1 MSIYKKIFQQT
12 AIYGLATVFPKII
25 GYLLVAF
32 HTSVM
37 TNVAYGEYS
46 IVFSIVMF
54 CNVIL
59 AFGMETAFFRFYN
72 LQDDKRT
79 VINNSLLYL
88 TATSLVFLII
98 GLLTQ
103 DFWASYL
110 SISSEVVK
118 YVLWILVLD
127 ALVIIPFSKLRAEQR
142 PRFYSAIKMGN
153 VLVNALLN
161 VFFLYILPKLAHHF
175 PDSVF
180 SFIYKEDYQVPY
192 IFLANLIASLVTLL
206 VFYKDYLLIQ
216 FRFNTQL
223 GKQMLR
229 YGFPIMIG
237 GLAFAVNESFD
248 KILLG
253 RLLPQDIALEEVGK
267 YGACYKLG
275 LFMVLFRQAYTLGIE
290 PFFFN
295 YAKNDDAPTKYATIT
310 KYFVILGSLVMLGV
324 IVFLD
329 ILKWMMIPNPSY
341 WEAMKVVPL
350 IILANFCLGIYTNL
364 SVWYKLK
371 DRTMIG
377 AYISIFGAI
386 LTLVLNYLLIPVW
399 SYMGSAV
406 ATLLAYGSMMLISY
420 VMGAKYYPIPY
431 DKMAITGYFMLS
443 IILSGIYFY
452 VFRENYYVGVLFLVL
467 FIGSIA
473 YFERELL
480 KRFLIKRKA

>member
-153 VLVNALLN
+153 VLVNAFLN

-329 ILKWMMIPNPSY
+329 ILKWMMIPNPTY

-386 LTLVLNYLLIPVW
+386 LTLVFNYLLIPIW

-420 VMGAKYYPIPY
+420 ILGAKYYPIPY
-431 DKMAITGYFMLS
+431 DKKSITGYFMLS

-452 VFRENYYVGVLFLVL
+452 VFRENYFVGILFLFL

-473 YFERELL
+473 YFERKLL
-480 KRFLIKRKA
+480 KRFLVK